1 MEMKLSDK
9 INTKTT
15 ISSLKSTCKTDV
27 IHELLDHI
35 TNLNYLTS
43 SLKLFSYLDDNKKN
57 INTASGRGIAYHY
70 HTSIEVDTVVV
81 VLGISKEGI
90 DYGASDGLPCHFIL
104 LILEPINEPNKH
116 RIFISLFQN
125 LIKNS
130 NIKSKIL
137 GVNSSLEIEK
147 IIQDWEKN
155 DYNNDC
161 L

>member
-1 MEMKLSDK
+1 MKLSDK

-70 HTSIEVDTVVV
+70 HTFPQGFGNPHIVIGLVTLLALTMSHDQSPAQTVT
-81 VLGISKEGI
+81 
-90 DYGASDGLPCHFIL
+90 
-104 LILEPINEPNKH
+104 
-116 RIFISLFQN
+116 Q
-125 LIKNS
+125 
-130 NIKSKIL
+130 
-137 GVNSSLEIEK
+137 
-147 IIQDWEKN
+147 
-155 DYNNDC
+155 
-161 L
+161 

>member
-90 DYGASDGLPCHFIL
+90 DYGASDGLACHFIL
-104 LILEPINEPNKH
+104 LILEPTNEPNKH

-155 DYNNDC
+155 DYNND
-161 L
+161 